1 MNNYEKAYIFFDTN
15 SLECR
20 HSGNSLFLS
29 RITISPL
36 YYEIERLILDFNLK
50 EKIQICIPEIVWLEI
65 KEHLRSHFKSEKD
78 SIHNKI
84 KSCKKSFGDLIE
96 FTCDFKEF
104 NDFSNF
110 ENHLI
115 AITDDFINNSNI
127 TNIIPYPRDEATIAT
142 LVNKAVCSINPFRK
156 ASSGGKRYTDAGFKD
171 ALLLDTV
178 FQHTGNQLGIL
189 ITNDQDFDIS
199 YIENSKPN
207 IRICNRAKEV
217 EYILTEA
224 FNIVTQTRIEAQL
237 KDNKY
242 LIERILTETNI
253 NSNSSYKF
261 NNLVFYKNTNE
272 GVSIRF
278 TAVVENEKYMFN
290 ILYNMDA
297 QELLSASYDTDEE
310 MEETENET

>member
-36 YYEIERLILDFNLK
+36 YYEIERLILDLNLK

-65 KEHLRSHFKSEKD
+65 KEHLKSHFKSEKD

-84 KSCKKSFGDLIE
+84 ESYKKSFGDLIE

-110 ENHLI
+110 ENHLTV
-115 AITDDFINNSNI
+115 ITDDFINNSNI
-127 TNIIPYPRDEATIAT
+127 TNIVPYPRDEATIVA

-156 ASSGGKRYTDAGFKD
+156 ASSGRKQYTDAGFKD

-178 FQHTGNQLGIL
+178 FQHTGDQLGIL
-189 ITNDQDFDIS
+189 ITNDQDFDLS
-199 YIENSKPN
+199 YIKNSN
-207 IRICNRAKEV
+207 HDIRICNKAKEV
-217 EYILTEA
+217 ESILAEE
-224 FNIVTQTRIEAQL
+224 FNIITQTRIEGHL

-253 NSNSSYKF
+253 SSNSSYKF
-261 NNLVFYKNTNE
+261 INLVSYKNTYE
-272 GVSIRF
+272 GVSIQF
-278 TAVVENEKYMFN
+278 TAVVENEQCTFN

-310 MEETENET
+310 MEETENEI